1 MSLTITVISG
11 LYQKIDP
18 KVREARRKK
27 FFGSGRR
34 KRDTTEEDEGQMVG
48 KENLEE
54 DLLLEVFGSKD
65 LEEGDQ
71 NTDASRKGR
80 SDGSPQ
86 NSGSRF
92 HAFHSCKKFHVC
104 CLGCQSLSSFLSFHS
119 CAPVGEKFSRDNAG
133 LRGLA
138 MKPQLDLRTER
149 AICRGHLSDLGVH
162 CYRRRV
168 QRGLTVWSGGSTN
181 AFIIIRISMT
191 MSSFLQWLL
200 FEGCTYTKED
210 DDNDIFRAA
219 LAGRPDVG
227 FGKTGK
233 TVETASQSSQGG
245 KITTMMTM
253 NTTMM
258 TIDNDWV
265 LRKRDEASERE
276 QQRREFQ

>member
-34 KRDTTEEDEGQMVG
+34 KRDTAEEDEGQMVG

-71 NTDASRKGR
+71 NTDARRKGR
-80 SDGSPQ
+80 ADGSSQ

-92 HAFHSCKKFHVC
+92 HAFHSCKKCHVC
-104 CLGCQSLSSFLSFHS
+104 RQDCQRLFPLFI
-119 CAPVGEKFSRDNAG
+119 PVGEKFFRDNAG

-149 AICRGHLSDLGVH
+149 AICRGHLSDL
-162 CYRRRV
+162 
-168 QRGLTVWSGGSTN
+168 
-181 AFIIIRISMT
+181 
-191 MSSFLQWLL
+191 
-200 FEGCTYTKED
+200 
-210 DDNDIFRAA
+210 
-219 LAGRPDVG
+219 
-227 FGKTGK
+227 
-233 TVETASQSSQGG
+233 
-245 KITTMMTM
+245 
-253 NTTMM
+253 
-258 TIDNDWV
+258 
-265 LRKRDEASERE
+265 
-276 QQRREFQ
+276 